1 MTMRYTPILLLAI
14 LSFGMFSCR
23 NTKNLVYFEHGTETE
38 GSLKMRE
45 IYLEVGDILSIE
57 VTAADP
63 DIAKPFNQAEL
74 VRQGNQSGSYD
85 NGVGASFGYLI
96 YSDGTVN
103 LPIVGHVKLAGLS
116 RTEAVQAVENALSE
130 YIESPSIS
138 LRILNFKVT
147 ILGEVE
153 NPGTYT
159 IPNERITILEA
170 LGISHDL
177 KITGKRTNVL
187 VIRTE
192 NGQRKEYRVD
202 LSSKE
207 IFNSEVYYLKQN
219 DVVYVEPNSKSRY
232 DATVI
237 RSAGGVIIS
246 ATSLIV
252 STLILIV
259 K

>member
-1 MTMRYTPILLLAI
+1 MRYTPIFLCIILLGGLFA
-14 LSFGMFSCR
+14 CK
-23 NTKNLVYFEHGTETE
+23 NTKNLVYFERGADSE
-38 GSLKMRE
+38 GPIKMRE
-45 IYLEVGDILSIE
+45 VYLEVGDILSIE

-85 NGVGASFGYLI
+85 NGVAASFGYLI
-96 YSDGTVN
+96 YEDGTVN
-103 LPIVGHVKLAGLS
+103 LPIVGRIKLLGLS
-116 RTEAVQAVENALSE
+116 RSEAIREIERALGE

-138 LRILNFKVT
+138 LRILNFKIT

-177 KITGKRTNVL
+177 KITGKRTNVM

-192 NGQRKEYRVD
+192 NGMRKEYRVD
-202 LSSKE
+202 LSSKDL
-207 IFNSEVYYLKQN
+207 FDSDVYYLKQN

-232 DATVI
+232 DATLI

-259 K
+259 KY